1 MSAFG
6 ATPGPTFQ
14 SLSGIVSVL
23 YAPSYV
29 DPSLRTPKPAA
40 VPAVCVPWL
49 LQSGGLGSGC
59 GPEAGV
65 GAWEGLPAKSPPPCT
80 CGERGPTS
88 VLSCKSVEGSTVL

>member
-49 LQSGGLGSGC
+49 LQSSGLGSGC
-59 GPEAGV
+59 GTES
-65 GAWEGLPAKSPPPCT
+65 GLSALYALPTKSQPPFT
-80 CGERGPTS
+80 FGERGPNS